1 MGSKALPLALNQLS
15 EEKMKIL
22 EARPYQLELLE
33 LAKKKNIIV
42 YLGTGSGK
50 TFFAVMLIQHLRG
63 ELGKLEKGRIQGGKK
78 AIFLVSSVALVEQQ
92 AREIRNMTG
101 LQVGTYCG
109 SDGVDDWEEYK
120 WMDEFSK
127 YQVLVF
133 VHEVFRS
140 VLSCKFLQ
148 FRDLALLV
156 LDECHH
162 AVKNHPYSVIMNMYN
177 ENKSAGNPV
186 PKVLGLTACVVVETC
201 NVEQF
206 RKQKFRLEE
215 KMDCKVAT
223 GENRSSTICTKIE
236 KLKI

>member
-1 MGSKALPLALNQLS
+1 M
-15 EEKMKIL
+15 L

-50 TFFAVMLIQHLRG
+50 TFIAVMLIQHLRG

-92 AREIRNMTG
+92 AREIRNTTG

-186 PKVLGLTACVVVETC
+186 PKVLGLT
-201 NVEQF
+201 
-206 RKQKFRLEE
+206 
-215 KMDCKVAT
+215 VAT
-223 GENRSSTICTKIE
+223 LQSIFSSRRNFCFLNCSTLQVSTTTHAVNPNTFGTGFPAD
-236 KLKI
+236 LFSLYMFMMTL

>member
-1 MGSKALPLALNQLS
+1 
-15 EEKMKIL
+15 
-22 EARPYQLELLE
+22 
-33 LAKKKNIIV
+33 
-42 YLGTGSGK
+42 
-50 TFFAVMLIQHLRG
+50 
-63 ELGKLEKGRIQGGKK
+63 
-78 AIFLVSSVALVEQQ
+78 
-92 AREIRNMTG
+92 
-101 LQVGTYCG
+101 
-109 SDGVDDWEEYK
+109 
-120 WMDEFSK
+120 MDEFSK

-223 GENRSSTICTKIE
+223 GENRSSTICTKI
-236 KLKI
+236 